1 MRGRDRQFAPDQ
13 IDAGALARRE
23 RDFPLL
29 TYDRRDLAALYLD
42 VQRERR
48 ERQQA
53 GDTVA
58 DRPLDTP
65 RAQEGRRLAGGFQ
78 QLAAT
83 RAGLSAAQCARF
95 AVDSW
100 TNTFN

>member
-65 RAQEGRRLAGGFQ
+65 RAQEGRRLPGEFE

-83 RAGLSAAQCARF
+83 RAVLPARQLDE
-95 AVDSW
+95 AVVDFC
-100 TNTFN
+100 TTH